1 MFFVARRECTS
12 RRESTFEDSQS
23 HVAFVIVLHHYG
35 HANVPILFLCKG
47 VHCCMFLSC
56 TRHGEKPASD
66 AVEKKAERRVI
77 SYKGEKE
84 ASRTFLVLE
93 LCLL

>member
-1 MFFVARRECTS
+1 
-12 RRESTFEDSQS
+12 
-23 HVAFVIVLHHYG
+23 
-35 HANVPILFLCKG
+35 
-47 VHCCMFLSC
+47 MFLSC

-66 AVEKKAERRVI
+66 VVEKKAERRVI
-77 SYKGEKE
+77 PYKGEKE